1 MDMSIENA
9 EFSIIKTKK
18 VCRLR
23 YIYLYIVNE
32 TNDEDCGIDFGFS
45 STFTKKSYF
54 RF

>member
-1 MDMSIENA
+1 MSIENA

-32 TNDEDCGIDFGFS
+32 TNDEDCGIDFGQFHQHIQ
-45 STFTKKSYF
+45 KSLIF
-54 RF
+54 GFK